1 MAGLVGALRSGDVD
15 AGGRRALGALADLE
29 LNALP
34 LFEAAEARG
43 VDFGVVD
50 DNVGAVAVLGD
61 EAVAL
66 LPVERDRTLARGG
79 SIWWATAHGLE
90 RRVDPTVTA
99 AFESATG
106 TGDVASA
113 ELTEAWIRAYGRDPD
128 PSDAWDHAIKAV
140 EAILIPIVVSEQ
152 DKPQLGHVIGALDR
166 RGHLWRLGL
175 PGADAGQSVAP
186 LVAMLRLMWPNP
198 DRHGG
203 SPEHHRVPTIEETR
217 SVVHLA
223 VTIAQWGREGMI
235 VSNRH
240 RSITGRQ
247 RLR

>member
-1 MAGLVGALRSGDVD
+1 VGWSTSRGPGQDAQEDAPLRRHVPRVLAIRPIPRLTGNAAAAAQSTATAVPRGGGARRGERSDDAD

-34 LFEAAEARG
+34 LSEAAEARG

-50 DNVGAVAVLGD
+50 ENVGAVAVLGD

-79 SIWWATAHGLE
+79 SIWQATAHGLE

-140 EAILIPIVVSEQ
+140 EAILIPIVVSE
-152 DKPQLGHVIGALDR
+152 
-166 RGHLWRLGL
+166 
-175 PGADAGQSVAP
+175 AGQAAVGS
-186 LVAMLRLMWPNP
+186 R
-198 DRHGG
+198 DRCTRSTRATSGG
-203 SPEHHRVPTIEETR
+203 SVCLAQTPARALRR
-217 SVVHLA
+217 SSPCFA
-223 VTIAQWGREGMI
+223 
-235 VSNRH
+235 
-240 RSITGRQ
+240 
-247 RLR
+247 